1 MTAAPAQKVS
11 PKTKMPFYATQNITT
26 YMFVAITEH
35 NESLDKDERRADR
48 ENIEEIVNNN
58 DKARLTELC
67 EEFLSSQFVNTD
79 TPLFAAILNSIY
91 LETLGGY
98 LMDWL
103 ADENVDA
110 KAEEEAETEAKY
122 KQTKD
127 ELVAKMAEVK
137 RLINE
142 KNDAYSNIAKIAAE
156 MDALTTDKVI
166 SRPYN
171 DCSCKSSCA
180 CDD

>member
-11 PKTKMPFYATQNITT
+11 PKTKMPFYATQDMTT
-26 YMFVAITEH
+26 YIFTAITEH
-35 NESLDKDERRADR
+35 NESLDKDERRDDKKAI
-48 ENIEEIVNNN
+48 ENIVYNNN
-58 DKARLTELC
+58 RARLKELC
-67 EEFLSSQFVNTD
+67 EEFLSSQFVDTD
-79 TPLFAAILNSIY
+79 TPLFAAILNSIH
-91 LETLGGY
+91 LDNLNDY
-98 LMDWL
+98 LMEWF
-103 ADENVDA
+103 ADCDIDE
-110 KAEEEAETEAKY
+110 KAEDEAETDTY
-122 KQTKD
+122 QQTKD

-156 MDALTTDKVI
+156 MDALTNGLI